1 MVVGLYLFLAQHY
14 KSLNDINF
22 QVSLWVTTNQ
32 QVRTNFSVP
41 HPSQLLYQHCHVHKL
56 QSFIVSLSTLHLGE
70 WQEGGF
76 KRLCFGIFFFSIFS
90 RLHLLVLAPLSLL
103 PAPASGRQQTRR
115 DNGEREMVHPRHR
128 HHNQLTTQGYHQLV
142 LVSVAYLTH
151 FHHPLDYLINFC
163 HSYYPVESR

>member
-76 KRLCFGIFFFSIFS
+76 KNCVLVFSSFLFS
-90 RLHLLVLAPLSLL
+90 RVCTCWCWHLYLCSQHPPVAASRRGGTMGRGKWFTRDTAITISSPLK
-103 PAPASGRQQTRR
+103 
-115 DNGEREMVHPRHR
+115 V
-128 HHNQLTTQGYHQLV
+128 TTSQYQLV
-142 LVSVAYLTH
+142 QHILRISII
-151 FHHPLDYLINFC
+151 PWII
-163 HSYYPVESR
+163 